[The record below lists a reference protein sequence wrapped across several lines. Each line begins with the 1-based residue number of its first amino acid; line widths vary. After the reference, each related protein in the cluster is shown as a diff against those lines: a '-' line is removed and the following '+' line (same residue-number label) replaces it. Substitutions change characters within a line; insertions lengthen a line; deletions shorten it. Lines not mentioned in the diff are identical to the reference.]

1 VRSLAAIAVALS
13 IAATACGSGGERS
26 PDPSTPSKIGFVPAD
41 GWNTVTAT
49 VAVGEEMSPVAWA
62 ATVPFRPEDE
72 GADFPDATVAAL
84 LNGETVISALGPRPF
99 TGEADFP
106 QLEAEP
112 LVIGSEQCISRA
124 YDGQPA
130 PHITFCHLD
139 RWIGQG
145 HVLNVD
151 VWLGAAGPL
160 QIPGEDQLEEAND
173 QLSRLVIDD
182 SA

>member
-26 PDPSTPSKIGFVPAD
+26 PDPSAPSKIGFVPAD

-72 GADFPDATVAAL
+72 GASFPDATVAGL
-84 LNGETVISALGPRPF
+84 VNGETVISVLGPRPF

-106 QLEAEP
+106 QLGSEP
-112 LVIGSEQCISRA
+112 LMIGSEQCISRD
-124 YDGQPA
+124 YEGQPQ
-130 PHITFCHLD
+130 PHITLCYLD
-139 RWIGQG
+139 RWVGRDRM
-145 HVLNVD
+145 LNVLI
-151 VWLGAAGPL
+151 WLGAPGPL
-160 QIPGEDQLEEAND
+160 QIPGEEQLEEAND
-173 QLSRLVIDD
+173 QLARLVIDD